1 MIGMDARTG
10 KAIEDTA
17 HLAQS
22 IADILTTP
30 IGSRIERRDYG
41 SLLPEL
47 IDQPFNQTTKL
58 RLFGAAATALMRW
71 EPRIQ
76 VTRLSIPQATT
87 AGAVDLVLEGRVNQG
102 TGTTRTA
109 LTVPLRASAN

>member
-10 KAIEDTA
+10 KAIEGTA

-22 IADILTTP
+22 VADILTTP

-47 IDQPFNQTTKL
+47 IDQPFNQMTKL

-76 VTRLSIPQATT
+76 VTRLQIPQATT
-87 AGAVDLVLEGRVNQG
+87 AGAVELVIEGRINHG
-102 TGTTRTA
+102 TGSTNTT